1 MEPIIQINGL
11 TKQYNDHLAVKN
23 LSLAVN
29 VGEIFGFI
37 GPNGAGKTS
46 TIRILATLLAP
57 TSGDALVGGYSVTRF
72 RREVRR
78 QIGYM
83 PDFFGTYSD
92 LTVYE
97 YLDFFA
103 GCYELQEARK
113 SAVIPELLEL
123 VDLDHRT
130 YDPVDKLSRGMKQR
144 LSLARTLI
152 HDPQVLI
159 LDEPASGLDPRARV
173 EIRELLREL
182 ARMGKTIFFSSHILS
197 DVSEICTR
205 IAIIEAGELV
215 ANGTPSDLASRL
227 VANRRVRLG
236 LLSDPNPAI
245 SFMSDFPGVLNITT
259 LQPDLTPYQIEIE
272 FAGDLESLA
281 AFLSQSIQQGIT
293 IVHFSEIA
301 ESLEEV
307 YLRTT
312 RGLVS

>member
-1 MEPIIQINGL
+1 VEPIIHISKL
-11 TKQYNDHLAVKN
+11 SKRYNNHLAVNK
-23 LSLAVN
+23 LSLDVQR
-29 VGEIFGFI
+29 GEIFGFI

-57 TSGDALVGGYSVTRF
+57 TSGDAQIGGYSVTGF
-72 RREVRR
+72 KREVRR

-92 LTVYE
+92 LTVFE

-103 GCYELQEARK
+103 GCYEIAETRK
-113 SAVIPELLEL
+113 VEIIPDLLEL
-123 VDLDHRT
+123 VDLHQRSNDQ
-130 YDPVDKLSRGMKQR
+130 VDKLSRGAKQR

-182 ARMGKTIFFSSHILS
+182 AHMGKTIFFSSHILS
-197 DVSEICTR
+197 DVAEICSR

-215 ANGTPSDLASRL
+215 VSGTPAELSSHRI
-227 VANRRVRLG
+227 ANRRVLLG
-236 LLSDPNPAI
+236 TLSSVERVRTLLSEFQDVV
-245 SFMSDFPGVLNITT
+245 DITFR
-259 LQPDLTPYQIEIE
+259 QQDQAPYELEIE
-272 FAGDLESLA
+272 FAGDLDSLA
-281 AFLSQSIQQGIT
+281 AFLTQLIEQEIQ
-293 IVHFSEIA
+293 IVHFSEITD
-301 ESLEEV
+301 SLEDI

-312 RGLVS
+312 RGLVT